1 MQSEQLVGTNTSDK
15 HMSYPVFK
23 QFSKHIL
30 NVRAPYC
37 FLVSWAF
44 GIQSFVETMVFD
56 YHSGSNIFRGTTLQ
70 YSDEST
76 MQLRRRQTLFKMIK
90 FQQKKPCSPEATV
103 LTAVSV
109 LSVFSEFHS
118 SPNSL
123 IIECEPLG

>member
-76 MQLRRRQTLFKMIK
+76 MQLRRRQTVQNDQIPTEEALLSRSNSADSSERSFS
-90 FQQKKPCSPEATV
+90 FQ
-103 LTAVSV
+103 
-109 LSVFSEFHS
+109 
-118 SPNSL
+118 
-123 IIECEPLG
+123 